1 MAERNESHVSPE
13 PFVELGDLNNSSTDQ
28 QQAAVNALH
37 VENMEGRQ
45 ELAGSEVPQTQL
57 EEAQQ
62 SQIPA
67 TAIESQTTPNKGGIP
82 PISLPP
88 AAVRRDTEAI
98 GPSTDLPTPMLRATT
113 NTGPVMQFTLLLA
126 STGTRH
132 PYQLNERYLEK
143 RNVHAKGSDGQF
155 DPSSISVYTLKEL
168 VLKDWRDDWD
178 AKPTSPSA
186 IRLIFFGQLL
196 ADNATLKDCRLNT
209 EGSPNV
215 LHVTVKPQEI
225 MDEEEAAGK
234 GGKSSIRRGRGGDDR
249 TPGCRCVIL

>member
-13 PFVELGDLNNSSTDQ
+13 PFVELGDLPTQNTDQ
-28 QQAAVNALH
+28 HETAAAAPH

-45 ELAGSEVPQTQL
+45 ELARSEVPQTQL

-67 TAIESQTTPNKGGIP
+67 TATDQTTSKKGGIP

-168 VLKDWRDDWD
+168 ILKDWR
-178 AKPTSPSA
+178 
-186 IRLIFFGQLL
+186 
-196 ADNATLKDCRLNT
+196 
-209 EGSPNV
+209 EG
-215 LHVTVKPQEI
+215 TVHLDQIP
-225 MDEEEAAGK
+225 
-234 GGKSSIRRGRGGDDR
+234 RG
-249 TPGCRCVIL
+249 IIS